1 MNTSFAPPFKFAG
14 PQLLAA
20 VNGGV
25 EGVFGEGDWTV
36 TTDSRQA
43 ESGRIFIALAGENFD
58 GHRFVPD
65 VLDREGTGV
74 LVAADHAPDP
84 EALPPGHI
92 RITVDDT
99 LHALGDLA
107 LEARRTAEVPVIGLT
122 GSSGKT
128 TTKEM
133 LASILGLTSPGLAT
147 RGNYNNLVGLPMT
160 LLRLRP
166 EHAWMVLEMGMNAP
180 GEIRRLSQI
189 GEPTIRLITNVAPAH
204 LERIGTADD
213 VARAKGELF
222 ETARAGDLL
231 VVNAD
236 DPRSSIFPRPIG
248 TREIHFGE
256 APAADVRIIRSELQ
270 GWRGSR
276 TWLSLSGRELECEI
290 PLPGRHNIHNAA
302 AAAAAAWAA
311 GSSVEAIREGLAAV
325 VPVAGRMSVVE
336 LGEVVLLDD
345 AYNSNPRSATAALE
359 TLVSANGGRRVA
371 VLADMLELGP
381 TGPELHAE
389 VGNKAADLGV
399 DLLVATGPLS
409 HHMVDA
415 AADAGMEQRAIWC
428 EDVEEIVDL
437 LDGWLTDGD
446 RVLVKG
452 SRGMRMERVIDG
464 LKERRSC

>member
-1 MNTSFAPPFKFAG
+1 MNTSFAPPFQFAG

-25 EGVFGEGDWTV
+25 EGVFTEGPWTV
-36 TTDSRQA
+36 TTDSREA
-43 ESGRIFIALAGENFD
+43 SSGRIFIALAGENFD
-58 GHRFVPD
+58 GHRFVPE
-65 VLDREGTGV
+65 VWGHEGAGAI
-74 LVAADHAPDP
+74 VASSAPSMP
-84 EALPPGHI
+84 ASVPLGCF
-92 RITVDDT
+92 RITVEDT
-99 LHALGDLA
+99 LAALGDLA
-107 LEARRTAEVPVIGLT
+107 LAARRTAEVPVIGLT

-133 LASILGLTSPGLAT
+133 LASILSVSSPGLAT
-147 RGNYNNLVGLPMT
+147 RGNFNNLVGLPMT

-166 EHAWMVLEMGMNAP
+166 EHSWMVLEMGMNAP
-180 GEIRRLSQI
+180 GEIRRLSEI

-213 VARAKGELF
+213 VAHAKGELF

-236 DPRSSIFPRPIG
+236 DPRSTLFPRPMG

-256 APAADVRIIRSELQ
+256 APAADVRIIRSELR
-270 GWRGSR
+270 GWQGSR

-290 PLPGRHNIHNAA
+290 PLPGRHNVHNAA

-311 GSSVEAIREGLAAV
+311 GSSESAIQEGLASVA
-325 VPVAGRMSVVE
+325 PVAGRMSVTDVA
-336 LGEVVLLDD
+336 GVALLDD
-345 AYNSNPRSATAALE
+345 AYNSNPRSVVAALE

-381 TGPELHAE
+381 TGPQLHTE

-409 HHMVDA
+409 RHTVAGA
-415 AADAGMEQRAIWC
+415 ASAGMDQRAVWC
-428 EDVEEIVDL
+428 EGTEEVVDL
-437 LDGWLTDGD
+437 LDGWLVDGD